1 MPLIGK
7 AHLAAEVLNGRLDG
21 RIIAGPNGE
30 QVVLLTNMGKQ
41 VIAANIETAER
52 ERGVVAKAQEI
63 DNPLL
68 GVLDLTSGE
77 TTYYQGDAVFTFL
90 DDWLPILATQILDL
104 RQPLYDLN
112 NAEDWM
118 LHIAARIGT
127 DKQLPRA
134 AYPGLADP
142 QIHRINAM
150 FMALARKRRVA
161 IQG

>member
-21 RIIAGPNGE
+21 RIISGPHGQ

-68 GVLDLTSGE
+68 GVLDLASGE
-77 TTYYQGDAVFTFL
+77 TSYYQGDAVFAFL
-90 DDWLPILATQILDL
+90 DDWLPILATQILALDG
-104 RQPLYDLN
+104 
-112 NAEDWM
+112 NA
-118 LHIAARIGT
+118 
-127 DKQLPRA
+127 
-134 AYPGLADP
+134 
-142 QIHRINAM
+142 
-150 FMALARKRRVA
+150 
-161 IQG
+161 